1 MPTFRCPYCKEPIGP
16 EPTAKCPNCGKD
28 MIVPGHLRKTTF
40 KDRQKMR
47 DRIAKDAE
55 RTRRSLLNNNIKPG
69 QSPVIIGLMVMTF
82 VVLGGLLIGRINMS
96 ATQSSRPT
104 REMKAEKELLA
115 LRIATERFRIDCG
128 RYPTPEEGLKALVQN
143 PGLSNW
149 GGHYVN
155 IVKPDPWRTP
165 YYYTVTNGTLSLLTK
180 GPDKQRGTDDDIDA
194 PLPTPEDIQWP
205 SHKTTDPKPE

>member
-1 MPTFRCPYCKEPIGP
+1 MTFRCPYCKEPFGP
-16 EPTAKCPNCGKD
+16 DPVGKCPHCGKD
-28 MIVPGHLRKTTF
+28 MVVPGHLRKTTF

-55 RTRRSLLNNNIKPG
+55 RKRRSLLANDIKPG
-69 QSPVIIGLMVMTF
+69 QSPVIIGLMIMTL

-96 ATQSSRPT
+96 AAQTSRPT
-104 REMKAEKELLA
+104 REMRAEGELQA
-115 LRIATERFRIDCG
+115 LRIATERFKIDCG

-143 PGLSNW
+143 PGLTNW

-165 YYYTVTNGTLSLLTK
+165 YYYTLTNGTITLLTQ
-180 GPDKQRGTDDDIDA
+180 GPDQLRGTDDDIHA
-194 PLPTPEDIQWP
+194 PIPTPDEIQP
-205 SHKTTDPKPE
+205 PKQFDQ